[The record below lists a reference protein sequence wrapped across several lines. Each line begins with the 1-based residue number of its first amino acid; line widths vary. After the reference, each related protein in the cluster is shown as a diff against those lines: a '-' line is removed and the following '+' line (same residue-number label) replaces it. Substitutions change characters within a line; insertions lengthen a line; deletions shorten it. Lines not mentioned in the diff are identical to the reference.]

1 MQDISKTL
9 ALLEP
14 DDLWPAWRLI
24 DLEERDGEMDTA
36 EAKRWRE
43 GIFELMLRW
52 GLAPEHLF
60 G

>member
-1 MQDISKTL
+1 MSIIPKTL

-14 DDLWPAWRLI
+14 DDLWPAWQMI

-43 GIFELMLRW
+43 GIFKLMLRW
-52 GLAPEHLF
+52 GLEPESLV